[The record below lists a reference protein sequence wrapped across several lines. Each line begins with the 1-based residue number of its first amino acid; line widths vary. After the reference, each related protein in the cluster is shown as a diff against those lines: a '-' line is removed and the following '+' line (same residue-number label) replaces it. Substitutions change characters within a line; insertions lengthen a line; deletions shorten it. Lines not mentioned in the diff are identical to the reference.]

1 MKRWKELCCLILLV
15 SSIVSTASAQ
25 RTTRGIVVDSVS
37 MKGLAGVHI
46 GIKRSPGGTVTNSI
60 GAFSITTSPVDTL
73 VLSLVGYNT
82 IELPILFEEE
92 DILIRMTERIRV
104 LKEVT
109 IKGTRIYDGEIVRTP
124 RTQPHKMSTA
134 DAFSSPWTY
143 LSRGEREKRKVVRLI
158 NENDRIRT
166 YIQVIHDVEIRESI
180 MDSHVLTEIE
190 YYNTLAKF
198 NQQSG
203 DVLYSTDPYVIES
216 SLRSF
221 FNRMHP

>member
-1 MKRWKELCCLILLV
+1 MKVLP
-15 SSIVSTASAQ
+15 
-25 RTTRGIVVDSVS
+25 
-37 MKGLAGVHI
+37 GVHI
-46 GIKRSPGGTVTNSI
+46 SIKRSPGGTVTNSL

-82 IELPILFEEE
+82 IELPIFFEEE
-92 DILIRMTERIRV
+92 DILIRMTERVRI
-104 LKEVT
+104 LKEIT
-109 IKGTRIYDGEIVRTP
+109 IKGSRIYDKEIVRTP

-134 DAFSSPWTY
+134 EAFSSPWTY
-143 LSRGEREKRKVVRLI
+143 FSRGEREKRKVVRLI

-166 YIQVIHDVEIRESI
+166 YIQVIHDVEIKESI
-180 MDSHVLTEIE
+180 MDSHELTEIE
-190 YYNTLAKF
+190 YYHTLAKF

-203 DVLYSTDPYVIES
+203 DVLYSTDPYMIEN